1 MRWNSVVRFRSLAA
15 ISACLWVLVS
25 VQSLVWA
32 ADEAVQR
39 PVSIVFAG
47 DVMLDGGPGHAITKG
62 IDPFAEF
69 ALQLKSADLAICNLE
84 CVISDRGRVAHKPYT
99 FRGARGSLPL
109 LKQHFSAVSVA
120 NNHTL
125 DFGIEGFVAQ
135 LELLETGQLAYF
147 GGGRTLAEAR
157 RPLILTRQ
165 GYRIAL
171 LGYNDF
177 YSEDYAATDT
187 QAGIAPLNI
196 AMITED
202 IRRARDEAKADIV
215 IPFVHW
221 GPELVEEPESA
232 QRVWARQMIDAGAS
246 AVIGSHPHVTQTVEI
261 YRGKPIVYSLGNFV
275 FDYYP
280 GDPPEW
286 IGWLA
291 KLTFQRDGTVDLE
304 TTAFKIDPVGIP
316 RLIKEE

>member
-1 MRWNSVVRFRSLAA
+1 MPSGFRSLRHVSGHIAVFLWCLGLFQCQA
-15 ISACLWVLVS
+15 LSAEDVR
-25 VQSLVWA
+25 Q
-32 ADEAVQR
+32 ET
-39 PVSIVFAG
+39 VSIVFAG

-69 ALQLKSADLAICNLE
+69 STHLKAADLAICNLE

-99 FRGARGSLPL
+99 FRGAKGSLPL

-125 DFGIEGFVAQ
+125 DFGIEGFVSQ
-135 LELLETGQLAYF
+135 LELLETGQLPYF
-147 GGGRTLAEAR
+147 GGGRTLADAR
-157 RPLILTRQ
+157 RPLILVRQ

-177 YSEDYAATDT
+177 YAEDYAATDS
-187 QAGIAPLNI
+187 QAGIAPLDI
-196 AMITED
+196 AMMTED
-202 IRRARDEAKADIV
+202 IRRAKDEYQADVV

-221 GPELVEEPESA
+221 GPELVEEPEPA
-232 QRVWARQMIDAGAS
+232 QRAWARQMIDAGAS

-286 IGWLA
+286 IGWLT
-291 KLTFQRDGTVDLE
+291 KLTFHREGQIDLE

-316 RLIKEE
+316 RLIKDE